1 LSPAGALALK
11 LVVTPVLIGAASLAG
26 RRWGS
31 ALSGWLIGIPFTS
44 APIAFFLALDPG
56 PAFAARAAAAIMAGA
71 ISQAVFCLVFAWTAR
86 RARWAS
92 SLVAG
97 TIGFSVATV
106 VLTFVLLPVAGAFV
120 IVIIVLVVA
129 LFLMPAAPARPG
141 RRVTFPRW
149 DLPAR
154 MLVATAFVVVLTSAA
169 PLLGPRVAG
178 LLAPYP
184 LYGGVLAVFAYR
196 LEGADAAVAV
206 LRGLLLGLFAFGC
219 FFAVLAT
226 LLEAELW
233 LAFAAAILVAAV
245 IQGTALV
252 VGRRLGLA

>member
-1 LSPAGALALK
+1 LNPAGALALK
-11 LVVTPVLIGAASLAG
+11 LVVTPVLIGAASLVG

-56 PAFAARAAAAIMAGA
+56 PAFASRAAAAIMAGA
-71 ISQAVFCLVFAWTAR
+71 ISQAVFCLAFAWTAR
-86 RARWAS
+86 RAPWAS

-97 TIGFSVATV
+97 TAGFGIATAVLTTV
-106 VLTFVLLPVAGAFV
+106 VLPVAGAFV
-120 IVIIVLVVA
+120 VVIIVLVVA

-141 RRVTFPRW
+141 RRVSFPHW

-154 MLVATAFVVVLTSAA
+154 MAVATAFVVLLTTVA
-169 PLLGPRVAG
+169 PLLGARMAG

-196 LEGADAAVAV
+196 LEGVDASVAV
-206 LRGLLLGLFAFGC
+206 LRGLLLGLFAFAC

-226 LLEAELW
+226 LLQGELW
-233 LAFAAAILVAAV
+233 LAFAAAIVVAGLV
-245 IQGTALV
+245 QGTALLI
-252 VGRRLGLA
+252 GRRWGLA

>member
-1 LSPAGALALK
+1 MNPAGALALK
-11 LVVTPVLIGAASLAG
+11 LVVTPVLIGAASLVG

-56 PAFAARAAAAIMAGA
+56 PAFASRAAAAIMAGA
-71 ISQAVFCLVFAWTAR
+71 ISQAVFCLAFAWTAR
-86 RARWAS
+86 RAPWAS

-97 TIGFSVATV
+97 TAGFGIATAVLTTV
-106 VLTFVLLPVAGAFV
+106 VLPVAGAFV
-120 IVIIVLVVA
+120 VVIIVLVVA
-129 LFLMPAAPARPG
+129 LFLMPAAPARHG
-141 RRVTFPRW
+141 RRASFPHW

-154 MLVATAFVVVLTSAA
+154 M
-169 PLLGPRVAG
+169 AG

-196 LEGADAAVAV
+196 LEGVDASVAV
-206 LRGLLLGLFAFGC
+206 LRGLLLGLFAFAC

-226 LLEAELW
+226 LLQGELW
-233 LAFAAAILVAAV
+233 LAFAAAIVVAGLV
-245 IQGTALV
+245 QGTALLI
-252 VGRRLGLA
+252 GRRWGLA